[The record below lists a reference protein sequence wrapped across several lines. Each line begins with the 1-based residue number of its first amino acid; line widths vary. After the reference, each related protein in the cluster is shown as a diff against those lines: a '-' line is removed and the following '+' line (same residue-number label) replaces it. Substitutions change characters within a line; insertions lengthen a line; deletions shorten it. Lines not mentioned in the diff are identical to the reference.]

1 MKQVSLSGSLR
12 ASVGRK
18 DAAELRK
25 AKRVPAVIYGNGT
38 QTHFHTSY
46 IDMGKIIFTSNVFE
60 VIIDL
65 DGKKTSAIIQEVQ
78 LDPVSDKIIHVD
90 FLELVEGKPVK
101 IKLPVSLV
109 GVSRGVRA
117 GGKLSQVFRKLAVVG
132 EKKDLPEAIEINI
145 ENLKIGQDV
154 RVRDIKIPG
163 LKFLDP
169 AAAVVVAVKAARGSV
184 ADNDDDAEEAPAA
197 EAEKTEAA
205 AE

>member
-12 ASVGRK
+12 AGVGRK

-38 QTHFHTSY
+38 QTHFHASY
-46 IDMGKIIFTSNVFE
+46 IDMGKIIFTANVFE
-60 VIIDL
+60 VIIDI
-65 DGKKTSAIIQEVQ
+65 DGKKTPAIIQEIQ
-78 LDPVSDKIIHVD
+78 LDPVSDKIVHVD
-90 FLELVEGKPVK
+90 FLELVEGKAVK

-109 GVSRGVRA
+109 GVSKGVRA

-132 EKKDLPEAIEINI
+132 EKKSLPEAIEISI

-169 AAAVVVAVKAARGSV
+169 AAAVVVAVKAARGAV
-184 ADNDDDAEEAPAA
+184 TDNDDDAAEAPAA